1 MEEKELLRVEQ
12 LCKYYPV
19 KGRRSGGKRQ
29 TVKAVDGVSLTLRRG
44 ETLGVV
50 GESGCGKSTLGQ
62 CILMLQRP
70 TSGHVWFDGQE
81 LTGRSE
87 HSLRPLRRRMQMV
100 FQDPYSSL
108 DPRWTVRQILAEP
121 LCGQNHSQAQKRV
134 EELAALVGLD
144 RESLDRYPHEFSGGQ
159 RQRIGIARAFAAAPE
174 LVLCDEAVS
183 ALDVSIQAQ
192 IVNLL
197 QDLKEQTGVS
207 YLFISHDLSV
217 VHHISDRIVVLYLG
231 RVMEEGTRDQL
242 FRNPCHPYT
251 KMLLEAVPQPDPESR
266 PKEQPASSDFPSPL
280 DIPSGCRF
288 RTRCPYCDPVRCE
301 AEEPG
306 LTEVAPG
313 HFCACHFGKEIAYV

>member
-19 KGRRSGGKRQ
+19 KGRRPGGKKQ
-29 TVKAVDGVSLTLRRG
+29 MVKAVDSVSLTLRRG

-87 HSLRPLRRRMQMV
+87 HSLRPLRGRMQMV

-288 RTRCPYCDPVRCE
+288 HTRCPYCDPVRCE
-301 AEEPG
+301 AEEPE

>member
-19 KGRRSGGKRQ
+19 KGRRPGGKKQ
-29 TVKAVDGVSLTLRRG
+29 MVKAVDSVSLTLRRG
-44 ETLGVV
+44 EILGIV

-121 LCGQNHSQAQKRV
+121 LHGQNHHQVQERV

-144 RESLDRYPHEFSGGQ
+144 QESLDRYPHEFSGGQ

-197 QDLKEQTGVS
+197 QDLKEQTDVS

-251 KMLLEAVPQPDPESR
+251 KILLEAVPQPDPESR

-301 AEEPG
+301 AEEPE

>member
-1 MEEKELLRVEQ
+1 M
-12 LCKYYPV
+12 
-19 KGRRSGGKRQ
+19 
-29 TVKAVDGVSLTLRRG
+29 
-44 ETLGVV
+44 
-50 GESGCGKSTLGQ
+50 
-62 CILMLQRP
+62 
-70 TSGHVWFDGQE
+70 
-81 LTGRSE
+81 
-87 HSLRPLRRRMQMV
+87 
-100 FQDPYSSL
+100 
-108 DPRWTVRQILAEP
+108 
-121 LCGQNHSQAQKRV
+121 
-134 EELAALVGLD
+134 
-144 RESLDRYPHEFSGGQ
+144 
-159 RQRIGIARAFAAAPE
+159 
-174 LVLCDEAVS
+174 LCDEAVS

-197 QDLKEQTGVS
+197 QDLKEQTDVS

-301 AEEPG
+301 AEEPE

>member
-19 KGRRSGGKRQ
+19 KGRRPGGKKQ
-29 TVKAVDGVSLTLRRG
+29 MVKAVDSVSLTLRRG
-44 ETLGVV
+44 EILGIV

-121 LCGQNHSQAQKRV
+121 LHGQNHHQVQERV

-144 RESLDRYPHEFSGGQ
+144 QESLDRYPHEFSGGQ

-197 QDLKEQTGVS
+197 QDLKEQTDVS

-301 AEEPG
+301 AEEPE

>member
-19 KGRRSGGKRQ
+19 KGRRPGGKKQ
-29 TVKAVDGVSLTLRRG
+29 MVKAVDSVSLTLRRG
-44 ETLGVV
+44 EILGIV

-121 LCGQNHSQAQKRV
+121 LHGQNHHQVQERV

-144 RESLDRYPHEFSGGQ
+144 QESLDRYPHEFSGGQ

-301 AEEPG
+301 AEEPE

>member
-19 KGRRSGGKRQ
+19 KGRRPGGKKQ
-29 TVKAVDGVSLTLRRG
+29 MVKAVDSVSLTLRRG
-44 ETLGVV
+44 EILGIV

-70 TSGHVWFDGQE
+70 TSGHIWFDGQE

-121 LCGQNHSQAQKRV
+121 LHGQNHHQVQERV

-144 RESLDRYPHEFSGGQ
+144 QESLDRYPHEFSGGQ

-288 RTRCPYCDPVRCE
+288 RTRCPYCDPVSCE
-301 AEEPG
+301 AEEPE